1 MTTLLWVALLW
12 LPVFLLDRRLVTD
25 PLERRL
31 HLALILVLFATH
43 WSGSVVEADVILQDP
58 IAMERVVRGIL
69 TGVAVIVATSV
80 LARQQPA
87 LFSRR
92 LPSVTL
98 LGLYVL
104 INGISTIY
112 SVAPIVT
119 AAKAFELLTGFVIIL
134 GIATLEVPVPALKR
148 SIVLLIT
155 LEGVLMAVSVIGFFA
170 LPGIFSTLEARQ
182 GFITERT
189 LTGIFMSPNALS
201 VTGAVVAVFALARLL
216 KSPRAPH
223 RALLWSGLAIGLT
236 AIALASGRQGLIIL
250 IVSVAI
256 VQLALRPFQAV
267 FWVLPAVI
275 VSGVLYANE
284 LATAF
289 TRGQQ
294 IQLLISLS
302 GRTEWW
308 GAAMSAWLEHPWLG
322 YGFGAGGRFVAL
334 ERIGFGN
341 VSSLHSGYLEVL
353 TGVGILGFVPLVLVL
368 VGVGRFCL
376 RVIRVETEY
385 AILLIPLVLHA
396 FISLGFG
403 GWLNTDF
410 LLLGFLAGLADT
422 WSPDEEARPYA
433 DVAVPG
439 RSRLTPRRR
448 FSTT

>member
-1 MTTLLWVALLW
+1 MATLLWVALLW

-25 PLERRL
+25 PHERRL
-31 HLALILVLFATH
+31 HLALILVLFATQ
-43 WSGSVVEADVILQDP
+43 WSGSVVETDAILQDP

-69 TGVAVIVATSV
+69 TGVALIVVTSV
-80 LARQQPA
+80 LARQRPA

-92 LPSVTL
+92 LPLVTL

-119 AAKAFELLTGFVIIL
+119 AAKAFELLTGFLIIL
-134 GIATLEVPVPALKR
+134 GITTLEMPVPALKR

-216 KSPRAPH
+216 KIPRAPH
-223 RALLWSGLAIGLT
+223 RALLWSGLVIGLT
-236 AIALASGRQGLIIL
+236 AVVLASGRQGLIIL
-250 IVSVAI
+250 ILSVAI
-256 VQLALRPFQAV
+256 VQLTLRPFQAV

-275 VSGVLYANE
+275 VSSVLYANE

-294 IQLLISLS
+294 VQLLISLS

-308 GAAMSAWLEHPWLG
+308 GVAMKAWLEHPWLG

-353 TGVGILGFVPLVLVL
+353 TGVGILGFVPLILVL
-368 VGVGRFCL
+368 FGVGRFCL

-385 AILLIPLVLHA
+385 AILFIPLVLHT

-410 LLLGFLAGLADT
+410 LILGLLAGLADT
-422 WSPDEEARPYA
+422 WSPDEETIPYA
-433 DVAVPG
+433 DATLPE

-448 FSTT
+448 YSTT